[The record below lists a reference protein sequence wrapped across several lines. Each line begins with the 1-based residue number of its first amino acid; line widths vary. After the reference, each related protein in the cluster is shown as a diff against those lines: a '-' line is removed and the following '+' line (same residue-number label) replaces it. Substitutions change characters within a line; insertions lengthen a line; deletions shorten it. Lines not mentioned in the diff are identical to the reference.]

1 MEIKV
6 PQYRRHPLKFSM
18 DISVIIVNYNVKDFL
33 HNALVSIFKAL
44 KGLKGEVFV
53 VDNASD
59 DGSAEMIR
67 KSFPRVRLIENSSN
81 VGFAKANNQALTRA
95 RGKYLLLI
103 NPDTVVQEGT
113 FRTLIKFFQENHD
126 VGMVGC
132 KILNPDGTLQLAC
145 RRSFPTPWTALTK
158 VLGFSSLFP
167 SSKFFAKYNLTYLNP
182 DENYE
187 VDAVSGSFMMLK
199 KEVYE
204 RIGGLDERFFMYGED
219 LDWCYR
225 VQQAGWKVFYVS
237 DTQIIHYKGESTR
250 RSDIE
255 ELRLF
260 YQAMRL
266 FVRKHY
272 RGSFLFELIIEFG
285 IFARAVLAFLARF
298 GKPMIVALVDFVLVD
313 AAIFTSAYYRTGR
326 LHSFPEYAYPWVFII
341 PALVVI
347 VSLYFSGVYSYRR
360 FSVSRSFV
368 AVLTAFVVIAAI
380 TAFFLEFA
388 FSRIVVLLSGILSI
402 VLIPGWRIAIRFFGI
417 GGKLSRKTLFGKRT
431 LIVGVDRSGQELL
444 KKINSHPGDGYTVV
458 GFIDNDRRRLGK
470 KISGVEIVGSVE
482 NIGKVIHDQKI
493 SEVIFSTDTIPYSTI
508 LSIIGKS
515 QNKMVNFRLVPK
527 SLEVIIGKANVD
539 QLDEIPFID
548 IEYNI
553 NKLSHRFAKRVADIT
568 LALLFLICC
577 APFVYLKRAFAPS
590 SRLLPVIQLLP
601 SVISGN
607 ISFVGQPIGST
618 NEKKAVSHKD
628 RMFLGKPGIT
638 GIVQIHSD
646 KELRKE
652 EKEQYL
658 LYYAKN
664 QSLILDFE
672 ILLKAAMRRWQRTS
686 PKGFST

>member
-1 MEIKV
+1 
-6 PQYRRHPLKFSM
+6 M
-18 DISVIIVNYNVKDFL
+18 DISVIIVNYNVRDFL
-33 HNALVSIFKAL
+33 HSALVSIFKAL
-44 KGLKGEVFV
+44 KGIKGEVFV

-59 DGSAEMIR
+59 DGSSEMVR
-67 KSFPRVRLIENSSN
+67 QSFPRVRLIENSSN
-81 VGFAKANNQALTRA
+81 VGYAKANNQALVRA

-113 FRTLIKFFQENHD
+113 FRTLIKFLENNSD

-158 VLGFSSLFP
+158 VLGLGSLFP
-167 SSKFFAKYNLTYLNP
+167 SSRLFAKYNLTYLNP

-187 VDAVSGSFMMLK
+187 VDAVSGSFMMVR
-199 KEVYE
+199 KEVYAH
-204 RIGGLDERFFMYGED
+204 IGGLDETFFMYGED
-219 LDWCYR
+219 IDWCYR

-250 RSDIE
+250 RSDID
-255 ELRLF
+255 ELQLF
-260 YQAMRL
+260 YQAMQL

-272 RGSFLFELIIEFG
+272 HGSLLFELIIEFG
-285 IFARAVLAFLARF
+285 ILTRAFLAFFVRF
-298 GKPMIVALVDFVLVD
+298 SKPMSVAFVDFVLVD
-313 AAIFTSAYYRTGR
+313 AAIFAAAIYRTGR
-326 LHSFPEYAYPWVFII
+326 LHTFPEYAYPWVFII
-341 PALVVI
+341 PALVVV

-360 FSVSRSFV
+360 LSVSCSFA
-368 AVLTAFVVIAAI
+368 AVLTAFVVISAI

-388 FSRIVVLLSGILSI
+388 FSRMVVILSGVISVI
-402 VLIPGWRIAIRFFGI
+402 MIPGWRIALRFLGI

-431 LIVGVDRSGQELL
+431 LIVGADQSGQELL

-482 NIGKVIHDQKI
+482 NIGKIIHDYKI
-493 SEVIFSTDTIPYSTI
+493 SEVIFSTDAMPYSTI
-508 LSIIGKS
+508 LSVIGKS
-515 QNKMVNFRLVPK
+515 RNKMVNFRLVPK

-553 NKLSHRFAKRVADIT
+553 NKLSHRVAKRTADIVI
-568 LALLFLICC
+568 ALILLICC
-577 APFVYLKRAFAPS
+577 APFVYLKRAEISHS
-590 SRLLPVIQLLP
+590 SFSSVIRLLPRVVRGTL
-601 SVISGN
+601 
-607 ISFVGQPIGST
+607 SFVGQPISISNGRDALLQK
-618 NEKKAVSHKD
+618 NGIY
-628 RMFLGKPGIT
+628 LGKPGIT

-646 KELRKE
+646 KRLSKE
-652 EKEQYL
+652 EREQYL
-658 LYYAKN
+658 LYYARN

-672 ILLKAAMRRWQRTS
+672 ILLKAAMRRLQRT
-686 PKGFST
+686 P